1 MAIYKI
7 KLQLEWDEA
16 GEQYSVTSPDL
27 PELFTYGQTLA
38 DVQHN
43 VQEAVDLLLEA
54 LAASGQERPAALRQ
68 PVQNGLVDTLVLPV
82 AA

>member
-7 KLQLEWDEA
+7 RLKLKWDKA
-16 GEQYSVTSPDL
+16 GQQYSVTSPDL
-27 PELFTYGQTLA
+27 PEIFTFGHNLA
-38 DVQHN
+38 EVQQN
-43 VQEAVDLLLEA
+43 LQEAVDLLLET